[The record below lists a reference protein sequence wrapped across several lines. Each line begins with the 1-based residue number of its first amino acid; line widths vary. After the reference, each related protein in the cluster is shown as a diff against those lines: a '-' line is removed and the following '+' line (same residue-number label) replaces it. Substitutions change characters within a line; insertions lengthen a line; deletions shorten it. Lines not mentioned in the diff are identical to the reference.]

1 MNILSNY
8 DFTQC
13 EIQNAAMHNLAAPMP
28 APVEGQFYYNTVS
41 KRPFYWNGTKEVGMD
56 AKDAQMTGLDVV
68 DAINSSLGI
77 VDNDNLSTEAN
88 NAIALRHSHSN
99 KTILDAT
106 TASFLVA
113 HKNKLDFIT
122 VAASINLGALET
134 AVAANTAKVS
144 NASHT
149 GDVTGSTTLTI
160 ANDKVTNAKLANM
173 AANTIKGNNT
183 AASADP
189 KDLTV
194 DNVKD
199 MLGIALTE
207 TSNTAGFSIA
217 GGATIKTLTIKNTVS
232 ISGTDGATLNIGGGG
247 TLASGAFV
255 AAYAHPG
262 SHPITMITGLQAAL
276 DDKVDN
282 SRVAVDVPLGAK
294 FTDTITTINGVS
306 GAISKA
312 DIVALGIPGTD
323 KDTIYE
329 HPTGDGNL
337 HVPVTGIV
345 SNGKVLTGGATA
357 GSMSWLTPKVTW
369 ANVSNKPSSST
380 TAIDGAVTD
389 RHTHSNKTLLDSY
402 TQTNTNLAD
411 AVSKKHNQNTDSGT
425 SSTTF
430 YIGSTGVKIKNN
442 GGTELQVRNN
452 ADSDFA
458 SIRVKN
464 LYIEGPV
471 TEITSNEV
479 NIGDSEVLLNSD
491 ISTAATNSDGG
502 IAIKRLAADDTTR
515 ADAKLTFNNSTGRWQ
530 TTQGPTTAL
539 LTADIPVKLSTPIG
553 DATAKSFLIEHG
565 LGTRDIV
572 ATLRR
577 TASPYDVVYT
587 DIELT
592 TIDSVTVR
600 FKNAPTLNQYTLT
613 IVG

>member
-1 MNILSNY
+1 MDILSNY
-8 DFTQC
+8 NFTQC
-13 EIQNAAMHNLAAPMP
+13 EIQNVVMHNLPTVMSQ
-28 APVEGQFYYNTVS
+28 PVEGQFYYNS
-41 KRPFYWNGTKEVGMD
+41 DKKRSFYWNGTKEVGMD
-56 AKDAQMTGLDVV
+56 ADDAKMTGASIVT
-68 DAINSSLGI
+68 AINGSTSI
-77 VDNDNLSTEAN
+77 IDDDNLSTEARA
-88 NAIALRHSHSN
+88 AISGRHAHSN
-99 KTILDAT
+99 KATLDAT
-106 TASFLVA
+106 TASFLAA
-113 HKNKLDFIT
+113 HKTKLDFIT
-122 VAASINLGALET
+122 VAKAINLGTLET

-144 NASHT
+144 NATHT
-149 GDVTGSTTLTI
+149 GDVTGSTALTI

-199 MLGIALTE
+199 MLGIVLTE
-207 TSNTAGFSIA
+207 TSNAAGFSIA
-217 GGATIKTLTIKNTVS
+217 GGTTVKTLTIKNTVS

-262 SHPITMITGLQAAL
+262 SHPITMITGLQSAL
-276 DDKVDN
+276 DAKVDN

-306 GAISKA
+306 GVISKA

-323 KDTIYE
+323 NDTIYE

-337 HVPVTGIV
+337 HVPVTGTT

-357 GSMSWLTPKVTW
+357 GSMSWLTPKVAW
-369 ANVSNKPSSST
+369 ANVSDKPSSTT

-411 AVSKKHNQNTDSGT
+411 AVSKKHSQNTDSGT

-442 GGTELQVRNN
+442 DGTELQVRNN

-502 IAIKRLAADDTTR
+502 IAIKRLAANNTTR
-515 ADAKLTFNNSTGRWQ
+515 ADAKLTFNNSSGRWQ
-530 TTQGPTTAL
+530 ATQGATANL
-539 LTADIPVKLSTPIG
+539 VTADIPVKLSAPIG
-553 DATAKSFLIEHG
+553 DGVATSFAIEHM
-565 LGTRDIV
+565 LGTRDLAI
-572 ATLRR
+572 TLRR
-577 TASPYDVVYT
+577 TAAPYDIAYT
-587 DIELT
+587 NVELT
-592 TIDSVTVR
+592 DVDTLTIR
-600 FKNAPTLNQYTLT
+600 FRVAPTVNQYTLT
-613 IVG
+613 IIG